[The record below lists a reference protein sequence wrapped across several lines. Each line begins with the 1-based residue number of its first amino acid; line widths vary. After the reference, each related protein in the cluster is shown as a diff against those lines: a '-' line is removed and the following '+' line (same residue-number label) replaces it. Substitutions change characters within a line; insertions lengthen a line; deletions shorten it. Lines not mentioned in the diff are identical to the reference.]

1 VIRLFGVA
9 NATKRE
15 GEELM
20 ATIQDVARAAGVSP
34 ITVSRVFRNGDNV
47 RPETRQRVLRA
58 AAELNYVPNAV
69 ARSLRQ
75 ARSGLLA
82 FINTDMMN
90 PLFYAMARGAEDAAQ
105 AAGMTIVLGNSDD
118 DPSLEAKYLR
128 VMAEHRVDGIILIP
142 TPTTTAAHIPTLPPK
157 VPLVF
162 LDRRP
167 PDLTASLVSC
177 DTVTATRDLCR
188 YLFDLGHE
196 RVSIVGGM
204 PEVPTWR
211 NRLVGYRQAQR
222 EAGRGEAEDRMIDGN
237 YRAESG
243 AAAVQELLA
252 SSQPPDA
259 IIAASAQVLYGVMDE
274 LATQQMSVPGDV
286 SVCCVDDPALPDFV
300 RPKFTYVEQP
310 GYEMG
315 SAAVEIALETLKAE
329 PAPPTDR
336 EFPATLRI
344 GQSCREAERG
354 GQISA
359 QPALPLS
366 AHPRSQAALA

>member
-1 VIRLFGVA
+1 
-9 NATKRE
+9 
-15 GEELM
+15 M

-34 ITVSRVFRNGDNV
+34 ITVSRVFRNGDIV
-47 RPETRQRVLRA
+47 RPETRQRVLQA
-58 AAELNYVPNAV
+58 ATALNYVPNAV

-118 DPSLEAKYLR
+118 DPALEAKYLR

-142 TPTTTAAHIPTLPPK
+142 APTTTAADVPTLPPT
-157 VPLVF
+157 VPLVC

-167 PDLTASLVSC
+167 PDLTASLVCC
-177 DTVTATRDLCR
+177 DTVTATRVLCR
-188 YLFDLGHE
+188 HLFALGHE
-196 RVSIVGGM
+196 RVAIVGGM

-211 NRLVGYRQAQR
+211 NRLIGYRQAQG
-222 EAGRGEAEDRMIDGN
+222 EVGRGEEEDLALDGN
-237 YRAESG
+237 YRADSG
-243 AAAVQELLA
+243 AAAVRQLLA
-252 SSQPPDA
+252 SPQPPDA

-274 LATQQMSVPGDV
+274 LATQAKSVPHDV

-300 RPKFTYVEQP
+300 RPTFTYVEQP

-315 SAAVEIALETLKAE
+315 ATAVELVLAAFNRE
-329 PAPPTDR
+329 PFPPEDR
-336 EFPATLRI
+336 EFQATLRI
-344 GQSCREAERG
+344 GQSCREGEQT
-354 GQISA
+354 GQVVADRASSLPTHRRS
-359 QPALPLS
+359 QPAL
-366 AHPRSQAALA
+366 A

>member
-1 VIRLFGVA
+1 MRSEASRGRRPVRFTAVA
-9 NATKRE
+9 TATERE
-15 GEELM
+15 GGELM
-20 ATIQDVARAAGVSP
+20 ATIQDGAMAAGVSP
-34 ITVSRVFRNGDNV
+34 ITVSRVFRDGENV
-47 RPETRQRVLRA
+47 RPETRQRVLQA
-58 AAELNYVPNAV
+58 AAALNYVPNAV

-118 DPSLEAKYLR
+118 DSALEAKYVR

-142 TPTTTAAHIPTLPPK
+142 TPTTTAAHIPILPPK
-157 VPLVF
+157 VPLIC

-167 PDLTASLVSC
+167 PDLTASLVCC

-188 YLFDLGHE
+188 HLFALGHE
-196 RVSIVGGM
+196 RVAIAGGM

-211 NRLVGYRQAQR
+211 NRLIGYRQAQR
-222 EAGRGEAEDRMIDGN
+222 EAGRPEAEDRVIDGN
-237 YRAESG
+237 YRADSG
-243 AAAVQELLA
+243 AAAVRALMA
-252 SSQPPDA
+252 STEPPDA

-274 LATQQMSVPGDV
+274 LASLEKSVPDDV

-300 RPKFTYVEQP
+300 RPRFTYVEQP

-315 SAAVEIALETLKAE
+315 SAAVEIVLQGMKTE
-329 PAPPTDR
+329 
-336 EFPATLRI
+336 
-344 GQSCREAERG
+344 
-354 GQISA
+354 
-359 QPALPLS
+359 
-366 AHPRSQAALA
+366 

>member
-1 VIRLFGVA
+1 
-9 NATKRE
+9 
-15 GEELM
+15 M

-34 ITVSRVFRNGDNV
+34 ITVSRVFRDRDNV
-47 RPETRQRVLRA
+47 RPETRQRVLHA

-82 FINTDMMN
+82 FINTDMVN

-118 DPSLEAKYLR
+118 DPTLEAKYLR

-142 TPTTTAAHIPTLPPK
+142 TPTTTAADIPTLPPK
-157 VPLVF
+157 VPLVC

-167 PDLTASLVSC
+167 PDLTASLVCC
-177 DTVTATRDLCR
+177 DTITATRDLCR
-188 YLFDLGHE
+188 HLFAMGHE
-196 RVSIVGGM
+196 RVAIVGGM

-222 EAGRGEAEDRMIDGN
+222 EAGRGEAEDRILDGN
-237 YRAESG
+237 YRFDSG
-243 AAAVQELLA
+243 AAAVRELMAL
-252 SSQPPDA
+252 SPPPDA

-274 LATQQMSVPGDV
+274 LATQGKSIPDDV

-300 RPKFTYVEQP
+300 RPQFTFVEQP

-315 SAAVEIALETLKAE
+315 VAAVELVLAAFKRELS
-329 PAPPTDR
+329 PPEER

-344 GQSCREAERG
+344 GQSCREPQGRVLSPV
-354 GQISA
+354 SA
-359 QPALPLS
+359 ALPLS
-366 AHPRSQAALA
+366 APRSQAVPA

>member
-1 VIRLFGVA
+1 
-9 NATKRE
+9 
-15 GEELM
+15 M

-47 RPETRQRVLRA
+47 RPETRQRVLQA
-58 AAELNYVPNAV
+58 ASELNYVPNAV

-118 DPSLEAKYLR
+118 DPSLEAKYVR

-142 TPTTTAAHIPTLPPK
+142 APTTTAADIPTLPAK
-157 VPLVF
+157 VPLIC

-167 PDLTASLVSC
+167 PDLVASLVCC
-177 DTVTATRDLCR
+177 DTITATRDLCR
-188 YLFDLGHE
+188 HLFAMGHQ
-196 RVSIVGGM
+196 RVVIIGGM

-211 NRLVGYRQAQR
+211 NRLIGYRQAQR
-222 EAGRGEAEDRMIDGN
+222 EAGRGESEDLALDGN
-237 YRAESG
+237 YRADGG
-243 AAAVQELLA
+243 AAAARELLA
-252 SSQPPDA
+252 SSSPPDA

-274 LATQQMSVPGDV
+274 LATQGKSVPNDI

-315 SAAVEIALETLKAE
+315 AAAVELVLAAFNRE
-329 PAPPTDR
+329 PCAPEDR

-344 GQSCREAERG
+344 GQSCREPEGRVFT
-354 GQISA
+354 SA
-359 QPALPLS
+359 S
-366 AHPRSQAALA
+366 APTAIGAPIPGRTRLNGKHRIGV

>member
-1 VIRLFGVA
+1 
-9 NATKRE
+9 
-15 GEELM
+15 M
-20 ATIQDVARAAGVSP
+20 ATIQDVARVAGVSP
-34 ITVSRVFRNGDNV
+34 ITVSRVYRNGDNV
-47 RPETRQRVLRA
+47 RPETRQRVLQA

-118 DPSLEAKYLR
+118 DPSLEAKYVR

-142 TPTTTAAHIPTLPPK
+142 APTTTAADIPTLPAK
-157 VPLVF
+157 VPLVC

-167 PDLTASLVSC
+167 PDLAASLICC
-177 DTVTATRDLCR
+177 DTITATRGLCR
-188 YLFDLGHE
+188 HLFAMGHE
-196 RVSIVGGM
+196 RVAIAGGM

-211 NRLVGYRQAQR
+211 NRLIGYRQAQR
-222 EAGRGEAEDRMIDGN
+222 EAGRDEADDLVLDGT
-237 YRAESG
+237 YRADSG
-243 AAAVQELLA
+243 AAAVRELMA
-252 SSQPPDA
+252 SAPPPDA

-274 LATQQMSVPGDV
+274 LVRQGQSVPNDV
-286 SVCCVDDPALPDFV
+286 SVCCVDDPALPNFV

-315 SAAVEIALETLKAE
+315 AAAVELVLAAFNRE
-329 PAPPTDR
+329 PSLPQDR
-336 EFPATLRI
+336 EFSATLRI
-344 GQSCREAERG
+344 GESCRESERNGDTSTHHAPARAAETR
-354 GQISA
+354 S
-359 QPALPLS
+359 QPAL
-366 AHPRSQAALA
+366 A